1 MNEKNEQDI
10 FKDLIDS
17 IHVEDDVDSA
27 KRESAQRSDL
37 PQKEGQAQAG
47 ITPSASSPNVSD
59 PHVVPVRRTDGV
71 DEELPHWLTEKKRP
85 VSESGSLRTAAP
97 GGETRAANGNP
108 PEPSNGSGRPVC
120 REKIS
125 GLCAKRTSLGRRFRS
140 FPQRKGKPAGGRV
153 PGEYFPAGL

>member
-108 PEPSNGSGRPVC
+108 PVGRLPRKDQRPLRQEDKPRQAVPEFPT
-120 REKIS
+120 EKRK
-125 GLCAKRTSLGRRFRS
+125 AGRR
-140 FPQRKGKPAGGRV
+140 KGSR
-153 PGEYFPAGL
+153 

>member
-37 PQKEGQAQAG
+37 PPKEGQAQAG
-47 ITPSASSPNVSD
+47 ITPSASSSNVSD

-71 DEELPHWLTEKKRP
+71 DE
-85 VSESGSLRTAAP
+85 
-97 GGETRAANGNP
+97 
-108 PEPSNGSGRPVC
+108 
-120 REKIS
+120 
-125 GLCAKRTSLGRRFRS
+125 
-140 FPQRKGKPAGGRV
+140 
-153 PGEYFPAGL
+153 